1 MVTLHSLSK
10 VLPLLPT
17 YFSKVLFMTQ
27 PVALEPIASE
37 SLYELVTNFE
47 PSPAPL
53 QVGPASFK
61 STVAGVIDLLVEQKI
76 SAMVWAKLPRGE
88 TWQAELERYGGVVG
102 LPQAVYNFSN
112 HREEIGGSEEAV
124 PLREMAADRTVPIEQ
139 PISLTNVPPL
149 FAISLSPETPLRRDY
164 FLLIWA
170 AQFCGLLVS
179 QRLRLPPSQLDAAAA
194 MDGAILGSPSEAGPE
209 EAPEKKQV
217 LVTLVSFQRATVE
230 PVVDF
235 VKRVLL
241 AEAAP
246 ISAWQEPVTFSS
258 SEVITHWEQTF
269 SQNHPPLDQPY
280 LKQLIT
286 SQAQRYEDL
295 WQKSSN
301 YRRRAEMVNLL
312 QMQNEELLNAIRLK
326 DEFLNNVGQE
336 LRTPLTNMKT
346 ALTLLNSPS
355 LKLPQRQ
362 RYMELLTKECDR
374 QGSLITSLLDLVRL
388 DQMAEVAT
396 IQSLRLSDVV
406 PGVVS
411 TYQPLAE
418 DKGIRLAYTI
428 PEDLPTIACLST
440 WLKQIVINLLHNGI
454 KFTGR
459 GGQVWV
465 RAKQQGD
472 YVQLEFRDT
481 GIGIAPG
488 EIPKIFDRFYR
499 VRQAT
504 GEEISGAGLGLTIV
518 QQLLLHCGGSIS
530 VKSRIG
536 EGSTFN
542 VLLPIHRDPLEELD

>member
-1 MVTLHSLSK
+1 
-10 VLPLLPT
+10 
-17 YFSKVLFMTQ
+17 MTQ

-47 PSPAPL
+47 PSSAPL
-53 QVGPASFK
+53 QVSPASFK
-61 STVAGVIDLLVEQKI
+61 STVAGVIDFLVEQKI
-76 SAMVWAKLPRGE
+76 AAMVWAKLPRGE
-88 TWQAELERYGGVVG
+88 TWQAELERYAGVTG

-112 HREEIGGSEEAV
+112 HREEIVGSDEAV
-124 PLREMAADRTVPIEQ
+124 PIREMAADLTVPIEQ
-139 PISLTNVPPL
+139 TTSLASVPPL

-164 FLLIWA
+164 FLLIWS
-170 AQFCGLLVS
+170 AQFCGLLVG
-179 QRLRLPPSQLDAAAA
+179 QRLRLPSSQPDAAA
-194 MDGAILGSPSEAGPE
+194 MDGATSGSPLESMPE

-217 LVTLVSFQRATVE
+217 LVTLVSFNRATVE
-230 PVVDF
+230 PVLDF
-235 VKRVLL
+235 IKRVLL
-241 AEAAP
+241 AESAP
-246 ISAWQEPVTFSS
+246 VSAWQEPVTFSP
-258 SEVITHWEQTF
+258 SEVITHWEQAF

-280 LKQLIT
+280 LKQLFT
-286 SQAQRYEDL
+286 SQAKRYEDL

-388 DQMAEVAT
+388 DQMAEAAT
-396 IQSLRLSDVV
+396 IQPLRLSDVV

-428 PEDLPTIACLST
+428 PEELPTIACLNT

-499 VRQAT
+499 VRQVM
-504 GEEISGAGLGLTIV
+504 GEESSGAGLGLTIV

-530 VKSRIG
+530 VKSRLG

-542 VLLPIHRDPLEELD
+542 VLLPIHRDQVEELD